1 MKKFLAM
8 VPYIYLLRFPLI
20 FALILL
26 LFPYVALKTAA
37 RSLLAGIFDLAGGGP
52 LRMGGRIFFVALLSL
67 SVVWTILETLWL
79 VLLYAPE
86 RFEVSQMP
94 TRWTKRLRAVAFAFL
109 AAPTLI
115 GAFWESRAS
124 GQAPAFPLLVG
135 AALGIIVAVLLL
147 LGINAATE
155 RQAKIPAKRVN
166 RAAPSWFVQQENF
179 RGAFNQSFA
188 PLATM
193 LHVRSTGQL
202 AHTDEDTSLIE
213 RVKFQSD
220 V

>member
-8 VPYIYLLRFPLI
+8 VPYIYLLRFSLL

-37 RSLLAGIFDLAGGGP
+37 RSLLADIFDLAGGGP

-67 SVVWTILETLWL
+67 SVAWTILETLWL

-94 TRWTKRLRAVAFAFL
+94 TRWTKRLRALAFAFL

-124 GQAPAFPLLVG
+124 GQAP
-135 AALGIIVAVLLL
+135 
-147 LGINAATE
+147 
-155 RQAKIPAKRVN
+155 
-166 RAAPSWFVQQENF
+166 
-179 RGAFNQSFA
+179 
-188 PLATM
+188 
-193 LHVRSTGQL
+193 
-202 AHTDEDTSLIE
+202 
-213 RVKFQSD
+213 
-220 V
+220 